1 MFGFWCSFLFLAEIN
16 IELRKIW
23 GLRVMEMKDMK
34 KESEKEINIAEKKV
48 KIVIG
53 ANFGDEG
60 KGLMTDYFCREASA
74 RGEKCLVICHN
85 GGCQRGHTVVREDG
99 VRHVFHH
106 FGSGSFA
113 GADTYLSEDFIANP
127 MVFRREWEELEQAG
141 CRPGVWMHPKC
152 RITTPF
158 DMVLNQLVEEKR
170 SHLRHGSCGMGIFET
185 ICRYEA
191 MGEMGVGFGL
201 RELQKEGM
209 QGLLRIRDEYFLWR
223 LETLGIVMDE
233 EWKAIVFQE
242 GLLVHYLEDLLWM
255 RERVGFAEVSLFD
268 GYDVLVF
275 EGGQGLLLDQGNQEY
290 FPHLTPSNTGLKNP
304 ARLLKEWSARAL
316 SGGAYAAEVCYVTRP
331 YLTRHGAGRLDLECN
346 KEEINAEMTDLT
358 NVPNPY
364 QGTLRYG
371 KMDVARLKERIF
383 CDFGGLKD
391 WKCSL
396 AITHRN
402 ETEALFA
409 AENLGDE
416 REFFSLF
423 DGIYVSYREGEGSV
437 QRR

>member
-1 MFGFWCSFLFLAEIN
+1 
-16 IELRKIW
+16 
-23 GLRVMEMKDMK
+23 MERIKGV
-34 KESEKEINIAEKKV
+34 NAPEKKV
-48 KIVIG
+48 KVVIG

-60 KGLMTDYFCREASA
+60 KGLMTDYFCREAA
-74 RGEKCLVICHN
+74 VRGEKCLVISYN
-85 GGCQRGHTVVREDG
+85 GGCQRGHTVVRADG

-113 GADTYLSEDFIANP
+113 GADTYFSEDFIVNP
-127 MVFRREWEELEQAG
+127 MVFCREWKELEGVG
-141 CRPGVWMHPKC
+141 CLPRVWMHPDC

-158 DMVLNQLVEEKR
+158 DMVLNQLLEEKR

-185 ICRYEA
+185 ICRYE
-191 MGEMGVGFGL
+191 EMGRRGQGNGL
-201 RELQKEGM
+201 NELLNEGK
-209 QGLLRIRDEYFLWR
+209 QGLLWIRDEYFPKR

-242 GLLVHYLEDLLWM
+242 GLLLHYLEDL
-255 RERVGFAEVSLFD
+255 ERMKEKVTFAEVSLFND
-268 GYDVLVF
+268 YDTLIF

-304 ARLLKEWSARAL
+304 VRLLKTWNAQVS
-316 SGGAYAAEVCYVTRP
+316 AEVCYVTRP
-331 YLTRHGAGRLDLECN
+331 YLTRHGAGRMDSECR
-346 KEEINAEMTDLT
+346 KEEINAEMIDLT

-371 KMDVARLKERIF
+371 KMDTEQLKDRIF
-383 CDFGGLKD
+383 RDFNSNKN

-402 ETEALFA
+402 EAKELFVTE
-409 AENLGDE
+409 NPWDE
-416 REFFSLF
+416 QEFLSSFHSLYFSAQ
-423 DGIYVSYREGEGSV
+423 EGPESV
-437 QRR
+437 QPVFR